1 MTMET
6 DTTALDIIDQTIKDI
21 SGHTI
26 VSTSEIVDI
35 LLDLRNIIET
45 ASTTITD
52 EQQSLVS

>member
-1 MTMET
+1 MESP
-6 DTTALDIIDQTIKDI
+6 ALDIIDKTIKDI

-45 ASTTITD
+45 EAEKIEA
-52 EQQSLVS
+52 EQPLVG

>member
-1 MTMET
+1 MET